1 MTLETRIARDSKSL
15 SALSA
20 NYLGVSADVD
30 AVNESL
36 GNQADGLNRLQA
48 SLQRMDRELQNNVEA
63 VESMEA
69 FRRQI
74 NQKIY
79 ALEQQQTAPANLPGS
94 SQ

>member
-1 MTLETRIARDSKSL
+1 M
-15 SALSA
+15 
-20 NYLGVSADVD
+20 D

-63 VESMEA
+63 VKSMEA